1 MSGAVAGLIGSL
13 KAAVVAA
20 LTTKYFIAT
29 NTAPVPFSLNAVAA
43 DSLGNSYWASNNFDS
58 ATHARTGALLIKKAV
73 DGSVVWAKTIG
84 TYATATNYQGD
95 TINGMKIAGST
106 IYVWGALHENISLTG
121 CPWLATY
128 DLDGNLLTQYSAT
141 ADEVATFYKGEIDS
155 SGYFHTYV
163 RYNSGKGSGPYEL
176 IFSPT
181 MQNVSNN
188 FKFINSAYPQG
199 IVSRPTDNAVFRA
212 FYDDASAFNGV
223 TITAAGA
230 PGTTDST
237 YKFNSSNTSF
247 GLSYG
252 SYSPHTGAKLIDF
265 DSSGNLYVVFYEY
278 AGFGGSTIVGG
289 MVLAKFNTSMVLQ
302 WSRKIQAAG
311 GTGRSITPYA
321 LKVDRTNNFVY
332 IIGNEYLQTGTVLVK
347 YNTSGTIQ
355 WKNKIRLLS
364 GGTDIDVP
372 AVDMTVD
379 SNGNALLAV
388 RTDSRGFAL
397 KIKGDGS
404 QATGSTLTLSGTSP
418 VYTSIIS
425 TATNTELAYA
435 YTVSAT
441 SNSNYTA
448 RSTNNNPFAG
458 TMSATGFYTPTITNI
473 ASTYAEKLYIT
484 T

>member
-13 KAAVVAA
+13 KAAVAGVVN
-20 LTTKYFIAT
+20 KYFIAT
-29 NTAPVPFSLNAVAA
+29 NTAPAPFSLNAVAA
-43 DSLGNSYWASNNFDS
+43 DSLGNSYWASNNSDS

-84 TYATATNYQGD
+84 TYATATYYQGD

-106 IYVWGALHENISLTG
+106 IYVWGVLHENLGATG
-121 CPWLATY
+121 YPWLATY

-141 ADEVATFYKGEIDS
+141 TNETAAFYKGEIDS

-163 RYNSGKGSGPYEL
+163 KYWAGKGAGPYEF

-188 FKFINSAYPQG
+188 FKFISSAYPMG

-212 FYDDASAFNGV
+212 FYDDGNAFNGV

-237 YKFNSSNTSF
+237 YKFTTSNTSYP
-247 GLSYG
+247 LSYG
-252 SYSPHTGAKLIDF
+252 SYSSSNGAKLIDF
-265 DSSGNLYVVFYEY
+265 DSSGNLYVVLYEY

-289 MVLAKFNTSMVLQ
+289 MILAKFNTSMVLQ
-302 WSRKIQAAG
+302 WSRKIQAVG
-311 GTGRSITPYA
+311 GTGRSITPFA

-332 IIGNEYLQTGTVLVK
+332 IIGDEYLQTGAVLVK

-364 GGTDIDVP
+364 GGTDISVS

-379 SNGNALLAV
+379 SNGDALFAV
-388 RTDSRGFAL
+388 RTNSQGFAL

-435 YTVSAT
+435 HTLSAA
-441 SNSNYTA
+441 SNSNYTT
-448 RSTNNNPFAG
+448 RSTSTPFAG